1 VKRCPFCAEEIQDAA
16 IVCKHCGR
24 DLMARPTV
32 PIPPPVV
39 VSPPKKPTSLMTWFA
54 AVCFAVMF
62 VLGWSWV
69 MARLSLASP
78 NSPARPAP
86 TAQAPPEAPTIEV
99 ADHARRMTA
108 ARDLIPGLV
117 TTGFIKRM
125 NLATGSFYMN
135 GPLWASTELNQKQN
149 MVQILSWYR
158 ESEYAGRPE
167 VTLYDSR
174 SGKELATGG
183 FSGVTIK

>member
-1 VKRCPFCAEEIQDAA
+1 
-16 IVCKHCGR
+16 
-24 DLMARPTV
+24 M
-32 PIPPPVV
+32 
-39 VSPPKKPTSLMTWFA
+39 SPPKKPTSLVTWLA
-54 AVCFAVMF
+54 TVCFAVVF

-69 MARLSLASP
+69 AARLSGPSVP
-78 NSPARPAP
+78 PSPAAP
-86 TAQAPPEAPTIEV
+86 STSAPPSAQAPPAAPTSEV

-108 ARDLIPGLV
+108 ARELIPGLV

-158 ESEYAGRPE
+158 ESEYAGQPQ

-183 FSGVTIK
+183 LSGVTIK